1 MTNSTQALLLNDRQ
15 EAKILPI
22 PLIKKSVEYLR
33 KFAGWFQPHASE
45 GAGVAPFGNTL
56 FLCPKSVL
64 RLSRTLRYG
73 MGGLLEQSL
82 CTAVETIRSLRQPK
96 IQPLIGGLSISKGD
110 SHAMTHQPNTLKAT
124 TSFCPLI
131 FITGASK

>member
-33 KFAGWFQPHASE
+33 KFAGWFEAHVNN

-56 FLCPKSVL
+56 FLCLKFHE
-64 RLSRTLRYG
+64 TLCYTLWG
-73 MGGLLEQSL
+73 KMLEQSRYSAL
-82 CTAVETIRSLRQPK
+82 QTNIKSRLIK
-96 IQPLIGGLSISKGD
+96 IEAFIGGLKTNNED
-110 SHAMTHQPNTLKAT
+110 SHLMTHQPNTQT
-124 TSFCPLI
+124 TSLFCPLI